1 MTLTTLTAKSDL
13 DAAFTLT
20 RHRLT
25 QLTQIASDSPHRLTL
40 RLRFRTDGCLCHYLH
55 LGDSF
60 RQSRATVTE
69 MD

>member
-1 MTLTTLTAKSDL
+1 MTPTTLTAKSDL
-13 DAAFTLT
+13 DAAST
-20 RHRLT
+20 LT
-25 QLTQIASDSPHRLTL
+25 QLTQIPSDSHHRLAL

>member
-25 QLTQIASDSPHRLTL
+25 QLTQIPSDSPHRLAL
-40 RLRFRTDGCLCHYLH
+40 RLRFRTDGCLYLH